1 MHRIL
6 VVDDEQPVR
15 EILNTFLTRQG
26 YLVEEAE
33 DGKQALS
40 ILDQSQP
47 DLVLLDIAMPKMN
60 GLEVLDWINQRYP
73 DVCVI
78 MLTGL
83 DQNEIGRQAM
93 NLGAT
98 DYLVKPVSLDQL
110 KTNLAIHLLLHSN
123 S

>member
-1 MHRIL
+1 MNRIL

-15 EILNTFLTRQG
+15 QILNEFLTRQG

-33 DGKQALS
+33 SGAQVLS
-40 ILDQSQP
+40 ILEKSQP
-47 DLVLLDIAMPKMN
+47 DLVLLDITMPKMS
-60 GLEVLDWINQRYP
+60 GLEVLNWIHTRYP
-73 DVCVI
+73 DLCVI

-98 DYLVKPVSLDQL
+98 DYLTKPVSFEQL
-110 KTNLAIHLLLHSN
+110 KINLAIHLLLHSDN
-123 S
+123 